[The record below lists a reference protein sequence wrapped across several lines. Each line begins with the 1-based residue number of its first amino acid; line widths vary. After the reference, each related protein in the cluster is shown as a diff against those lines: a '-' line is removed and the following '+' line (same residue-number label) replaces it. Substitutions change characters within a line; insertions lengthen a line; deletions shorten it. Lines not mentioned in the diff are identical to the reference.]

1 MFLRHLIYYLLI
13 SLLIIPTGWA
23 SQQRAIRPVSLKMP
37 DVNQVKLYQSSY
49 ALVIGTSKYQ
59 DNAWGDLSSV
69 GEDVKA
75 VRLALEGQEFQVQTV
90 MDPTEDDHSPLS
102 QI

>member
-1 MFLRHLIYYLLI
+1 
-13 SLLIIPTGWA
+13 
-23 SQQRAIRPVSLKMP
+23 MP
-37 DVNQVKLYQSSY
+37 DVNQVKLYQGSC

-69 GEDVKA
+69 GEDAKA

-90 MDPTEDDHSPLS
+90 MNPTEDDHSPLS

>member
-1 MFLRHLIYYLLI
+1 MFLKKLICYLLI

-37 DVNQVKLYQSSY
+37 NVNQVKIYQNSY
-49 ALVIGTSKYQ
+49 TFVTGTSKYQ
-59 DNAWGDLSSV
+59 DNVWGDLSSV

>member
-1 MFLRHLIYYLLI
+1 M
-13 SLLIIPTGWA
+13 
-23 SQQRAIRPVSLKMP
+23 
-37 DVNQVKLYQSSY
+37 
-49 ALVIGTSKYQ
+49 IGASKYQ

-90 MDPTEDDHSPLS
+90 MDPTEDDQSPLS